1 MLKCQNGSVNSPKDN
16 SCYFCLD
23 SIEYIGLCTLRTDY
37 MALNEINAD
46 LRLRFNLLN
55 ESYLDCRKSLETSI
69 IRLEATNIN
78 RDSLLLENM
87 KYFEQTTDLK
97 NRLKGW
103 RIFGVTVSA
112 TSIIGIMIL
121 VLT

>member
-1 MLKCQNGSVNSPKDN
+1 
-16 SCYFCLD
+16 
-23 SIEYIGLCTLRTDY
+23 

-46 LRLRFNLLN
+46 LRLRFNLLD

-112 TSIIGIMIL
+112 TSIIGVMIL